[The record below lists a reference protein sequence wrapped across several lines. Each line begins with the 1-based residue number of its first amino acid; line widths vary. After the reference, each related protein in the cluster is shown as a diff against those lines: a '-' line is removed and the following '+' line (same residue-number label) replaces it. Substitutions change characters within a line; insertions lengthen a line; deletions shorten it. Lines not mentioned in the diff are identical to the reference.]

1 MTDLTSQ
8 NRQKPNNPEQKQQ
21 PNQKQQGRKNNYRNN
36 NYNRKHSGN
45 RSYNNQNRKPRIAEE
60 TIEDIQADI
69 VRIQKE
75 IDLEIKEIIAS
86 RISI

>member
-8 NRQKPNNPEQKQQ
+8 NKQKPNNPEQKQQ
-21 PNQKQQGRKNNYRNN
+21 TNQKQQGRKNNYRNN

-45 RSYNNQNRKPRIAEE
+45 RNYNHNRKPRIVEE